1 MLKKVMNIYLK
12 LKIFL
17 IICLFTI
24 FNSSIS
30 LSNEKFNEWLIEFKG
45 RAINQGVSKD
55 TVDNALKNAKFL
67 ERIVALDRKQPEFF
81 EKTYEYLDK
90 RVNEARIQA
99 AKKLLS
105 ENSIL
110 LQKVNAKFKVNNEI
124 LVALWGIE
132 TNFGVN
138 KGKVDIISA
147 LSTLSFDNRRSEYFE
162 KELIIL
168 LKLIDKKIVK
178 YESLYGSWAGAIGN
192 FQFMPSTIQNY
203 ALNFDENLDIDL
215 INSFQDSLASAANY
229 LKTIGWNEKDIWGFE
244 IQTDKEFDKNLISPD
259 SRNFKNK
266 ITIAQLKLLGFKN
279 KNGSEILITDKKEG
293 WLIRPDGEDGPIYIV
308 FDNFLRLLEWNRS
321 LRFAIT
327 VGTLSDK
334 IKFKMRIKYLSYFS
348 FYYILSKS
356 SNL

>member
-1 MLKKVMNIYLK
+1 MNIYPK
-12 LKIFL
+12 FKIFL
-17 IICLFTI
+17 IIYLFVI
-24 FNSSIS
+24 FNPTIS
-30 LSNEKFNEWLIEFKG
+30 LSNEKFNEWLVGFKG
-45 RAINQGVSKD
+45 RAIAQGVSKE
-55 TVDNALKNAKFL
+55 TADNALKNAKFL

-90 RVNEARIQA
+90 RVDEKRIQA
-99 AKKLLS
+99 AKNLLK
-105 ENSIL
+105 ENSAL
-110 LQKVNAKFKVNNEI
+110 LEKVNTKFKVDKEI

-147 LSTLSFDNRRSEYFE
+147 LSTLSFDTRRPEYFE

-168 LKLIDKKIVK
+168 LKLIDNKTIK

-192 FQFMPSTIQNY
+192 FQFMPSTIQKY
-203 ALNFDENLDIDL
+203 GINFDEVADIDL

-229 LKTIGWNEKDIWGFE
+229 LKTIGWNEKDKWGFE
-244 IQTDKEFDKNLISPD
+244 IKIEKTFDNNLINTD
-259 SRNFKNK
+259 SRNLKNK
-266 ITIAQLKLLGFKN
+266 ISIAQLKSLGFKN
-279 KNGSEILITDKKEG
+279 KNGTEISSTDKKEG
-293 WLIRPDGEDGPIYIV
+293 WLIRPDGDDGPIYIV

-334 IKFKMRIKYLSYFS
+334 IKI
-348 FYYILSKS
+348 
-356 SNL
+356 

>member
-1 MLKKVMNIYLK
+1 MNIYLK
-12 LKIFL
+12 FKIFL
-17 IICLFTI
+17 IIYFFAI
-24 FNSSIS
+24 FNPNIS
-30 LSNEKFNEWLIEFKG
+30 LANEKFNEWLVGFKG
-45 RAINQGVSKD
+45 RAIAQGVSKE
-55 TVDNALKNAKFL
+55 TVDTALKNAKFL

-81 EKTYEYLDK
+81 EKTYEYLEKRVDDK
-90 RVNEARIQA
+90 RIQS
-99 AKKLLS
+99 AKNLLK
-105 ENSIL
+105 ENSAL
-110 LQKVNAKFKVNNEI
+110 LEKVNTKFKVDKEI

-168 LKLIDKKIVK
+168 LKLIDNKTIK

-192 FQFMPSTIQNY
+192 FQFMPSTIQKY
-203 ALNFDENLDIDL
+203 GINFDEVPDIDL

-229 LKTIGWNEKDIWGFE
+229 LKTIGWNEKDKWGFE
-244 IQTDKEFDKNLISPD
+244 VSIDKNFDKNLINSD
-259 SRNFKNK
+259 SRNLQNK
-266 ITIAQLKLLGFKN
+266 ISISQLKLLGFKN
-279 KNGSEILITDKKEG
+279 INGSEILYTDKKEG
-293 WLIRPDGEDGPIYIV
+293 WLIRPDGEDGPIYII

-334 IKFKMRIKYLSYFS
+334 IKI
-348 FYYILSKS
+348 
-356 SNL
+356 

>member
-1 MLKKVMNIYLK
+1 MDIYLK

-90 RVNEARIQA
+90 RVNEPRIQA

-110 LQKVNAKFKVNNEI
+110 LKKVNAKFKVDNEI

-203 ALNFDENLDIDL
+203 ALNFDENSDIDL

-229 LKTIGWNEKDIWGFE
+229 LKTIGWNEKDIWGLE
-244 IQTDKEFDKNLISPD
+244 IQTDKEFNKNLISPD

-334 IKFKMRIKYLSYFS
+334 IKI
-348 FYYILSKS
+348 
-356 SNL
+356 

>member
-1 MLKKVMNIYLK
+1 MDIYLK

-90 RVNEARIQA
+90 RVNEAQIRA

-293 WLIRPDGEDGPIYIV
+293 WLIRPDGEDGPIYVV

-334 IKFKMRIKYLSYFS
+334 IKI
-348 FYYILSKS
+348 
-356 SNL
+356 

>member
-1 MLKKVMNIYLK
+1 MDIYLK

-90 RVNEARIQA
+90 RVNEPRIQA

-203 ALNFDENLDIDL
+203 ALNFDENSDIDL
-215 INSFQDSLASAANY
+215 INSLQDSLASAANY

-334 IKFKMRIKYLSYFS
+334 IKI
-348 FYYILSKS
+348 
-356 SNL
+356 

>member
-1 MLKKVMNIYLK
+1 MDIYLK

-203 ALNFDENLDIDL
+203 ALNFDENSDIDM
-215 INSFQDSLASAANY
+215 INYFQDSLAPAANY

-334 IKFKMRIKYLSYFS
+334 IKI
-348 FYYILSKS
+348 
-356 SNL
+356 

>member
-1 MLKKVMNIYLK
+1 MNIYPK
-12 LKIFL
+12 FKIFL
-17 IICLFTI
+17 IIYLFTI
-24 FNSSIS
+24 FNPNIS
-30 LSNEKFNEWLIEFKG
+30 LANEKFTEWLVGFKG
-45 RAINQGVSKD
+45 RAIAQGVSQE
-55 TVDNALKNAKFL
+55 TVDTALKNAKFL

-81 EKTYEYLDK
+81 EKTYEYLEK
-90 RVNEARIQA
+90 RVDEKRIQA
-99 AKKLLS
+99 AKNLLK
-105 ENSIL
+105 ENSPL
-110 LQKVNAKFKVNNEI
+110 LEKVSAKFKVDKEI

-203 ALNFDENLDIDL
+203 ALNFDENSDIDL

-334 IKFKMRIKYLSYFS
+334 IKI
-348 FYYILSKS
+348 
-356 SNL
+356 

>member
-1 MLKKVMNIYLK
+1 MDIYLK

-45 RAINQGVSKD
+45 RAISQGVSKD
-55 TVDNALKNAKFL
+55 TVDYALKNAKFL
-67 ERIVALDRKQPEFF
+67 ERIIALDRKQPEFF

-90 RVNEARIQA
+90 RVNEVRIQA
-99 AKKLLS
+99 AKKLIN
-105 ENSIL
+105 ENSVL
-110 LQKVNAKFKVNNEI
+110 LQKVNAKFKVDKEI

-168 LKLIDKKIVK
+168 LKLIDNKTLK
-178 YESLYGSWAGAIGN
+178 YDSLYGSWAGAIGN
-192 FQFMPSTIQNY
+192 FQFMPSTIQKHGI
-203 ALNFDENLDIDL
+203 NFDEVADIDL

-229 LKTIGWNEKDIWGFE
+229 LKTIGWIEKDKWGFE
-244 IQTDKEFDKNLISPD
+244 VRIDKNFDSSLINSD
-259 SRNFKNK
+259 SRNLKNK
-266 ITIAQLKLLGFKN
+266 ISIVQLKLLGFKN
-279 KNGSEILITDKKEG
+279 RNGSEITYEDKKEG

-308 FDNFLRLLEWNRS
+308 FENYLRLLEWNRS

-334 IKFKMRIKYLSYFS
+334 IKI
-348 FYYILSKS
+348 
-356 SNL
+356 

>member
-1 MLKKVMNIYLK
+1 MNIYPK
-12 LKIFL
+12 FKIFL
-17 IICLFTI
+17 IIYLFAI
-24 FNSSIS
+24 FNPSNS
-30 LSNEKFNEWLIEFKG
+30 LSNEKFNEWLISFKG
-45 RAINQGVSKD
+45 RAIAQGVSKE

-90 RVNEARIQA
+90 RVDEKRIQT
-99 AKKLLS
+99 AKNILN
-105 ENSIL
+105 ENSVL
-110 LQKVNAKFKVNNEI
+110 LEKVNTKFKVDKEV

-147 LSTLSFDNRRSEYFE
+147 LSTLSFDNRRPEYFE

-168 LKLIDKKIVK
+168 LKLIDNKTLK

-192 FQFMPSTIQNY
+192 FQFMPSTIQKY
-203 ALNFDENLDIDL
+203 GINFDEASDIDL

-229 LKTIGWNEKDIWGFE
+229 LNTIGWKEKDKWGFE
-244 IQTDKEFDKNLISPD
+244 IKIDKSFDNNLISSD
-259 SRNFKNK
+259 SRNLKNK
-266 ITIAQLKLLGFKN
+266 ISITQLKSTGFKN
-279 KNGSEILITDKKEG
+279 KNGSEILIEDKKEG

-308 FDNFLRLLEWNRS
+308 FDNFLKLLEWNRS

-334 IKFKMRIKYLSYFS
+334 IKI
-348 FYYILSKS
+348 
-356 SNL
+356 

>member
-1 MLKKVMNIYLK
+1 MDIYLK

-203 ALNFDENLDIDL
+203 ALNFDENSDIDL

-266 ITIAQLKLLGFKN
+266 ITVAQLKLLGFKN

-334 IKFKMRIKYLSYFS
+334 IKI
-348 FYYILSKS
+348 
-356 SNL
+356 

>member
-1 MLKKVMNIYLK
+1 MNIYPK
-12 LKIFL
+12 FKIFL
-17 IICLFTI
+17 IIYLFVI
-24 FNSSIS
+24 FNPTIS
-30 LSNEKFNEWLIEFKG
+30 LSNEKFNEWLVGFKG
-45 RAINQGVSKD
+45 RAIAQGVSKE
-55 TVDNALKNAKFL
+55 TADNALKNAKFL

-90 RVNEARIQA
+90 RVDEKRIQA
-99 AKKLLS
+99 AKNLLN
-105 ENSIL
+105 ENSAL
-110 LQKVNAKFKVNNEI
+110 LEKVNTKFKVDKEI

-147 LSTLSFDNRRSEYFE
+147 LSTLSFDTRRSEYFE

-168 LKLIDKKIVK
+168 LKLIDNKTIK

-192 FQFMPSTIQNY
+192 FQFMPSTIQKY
-203 ALNFDENLDIDL
+203 GINFDEVADIDL

-229 LKTIGWNEKDIWGFE
+229 LKTIGWNEKDKWGFE
-244 IQTDKEFDKNLISPD
+244 IKIEKTFDNNLINTD
-259 SRNFKNK
+259 SRNLKNK
-266 ITIAQLKLLGFKN
+266 ISIAQLKSLGFKN
-279 KNGSEILITDKKEG
+279 KNGTEISSTDKKEG

-334 IKFKMRIKYLSYFS
+334 IKI
-348 FYYILSKS
+348 
-356 SNL
+356 

>member
-1 MLKKVMNIYLK
+1 MDIYLK

-90 RVNEARIQA
+90 RVNEARIRE

-203 ALNFDENLDIDL
+203 ALNFDENSDIDL

-279 KNGSEILITDKKEG
+279 KNGSEISITDKKEG

-308 FDNFLRLLEWNRS
+308 FSIFCLLNMDERGVTNSFSSRIVP
-321 LRFAIT
+321 LK
-327 VGTLSDK
+327 V
-334 IKFKMRIKYLSYFS
+334 IKV
-348 FYYILSKS
+348 
-356 SNL
+356 

>member
-1 MLKKVMNIYLK
+1 MDIYLK

-30 LSNEKFNEWLIEFKG
+30 LANEKFNEWLIEFKG
-45 RAINQGVSKD
+45 RAISQGISKD

-67 ERIVALDRKQPEFF
+67 ERIVELDRKQPEFF

-99 AKKLLS
+99 AKKLLR

-110 LQKVNAKFKVNNEI
+110 LQKVNAKFKVDNEI

-147 LSTLSFDNRRSEYFE
+147 LSTLSFDNRRAEYFE

-203 ALNFDENLDIDL
+203 ALNFDENSDIDL
-215 INSFQDSLASAANY
+215 INSFHDSLASAANY
-229 LKTIGWNEKDIWGFE
+229 LKTIGWNENDIWGFE

-279 KNGSEILITDKKEG
+279 KNRSEILISDKKEG

-334 IKFKMRIKYLSYFS
+334 IKI
-348 FYYILSKS
+348 
-356 SNL
+356 

>member
-1 MLKKVMNIYLK
+1 MDIYLK

-90 RVNEARIQA
+90 RVNEPRIQA

-110 LQKVNAKFKVNNEI
+110 LQKVNAKFKVDNEI

-203 ALNFDENLDIDL
+203 ALNFDENSDIDL

-229 LKTIGWNEKDIWGFE
+229 LKTIGWNEKDIWGLE

-334 IKFKMRIKYLSYFS
+334 IKI
-348 FYYILSKS
+348 
-356 SNL
+356 

>member
-1 MLKKVMNIYLK
+1 MDIYLK

-90 RVNEARIQA
+90 RVNDARIQA

-110 LQKVNAKFKVNNEI
+110 LQKVNAKFKVDNEI

-203 ALNFDENLDIDL
+203 ALNFDESSDIDL

-334 IKFKMRIKYLSYFS
+334 IKI
-348 FYYILSKS
+348 
-356 SNL
+356 

>member
-1 MLKKVMNIYLK
+1 MDIYLK

-30 LSNEKFNEWLIEFKG
+30 LSNEKFNEWLIEFKD

-55 TVDNALKNAKFL
+55 TVDNALKNAKFM

-105 ENSIL
+105 ENSTL
-110 LQKVNAKFKVNNEI
+110 LQKVNAKFKVDNEI

-203 ALNFDENLDIDL
+203 ALNFDENSDIDL

-244 IQTDKEFDKNLISPD
+244 IQTDREFDKNLISPD

-308 FDNFLRLLEWNRS
+308 FDNFLKLLEWNRS

-334 IKFKMRIKYLSYFS
+334 IKI
-348 FYYILSKS
+348 
-356 SNL
+356 

>member
-1 MLKKVMNIYLK
+1 MDIYLK

-55 TVDNALKNAKFL
+55 TVVNALKNAKFL

-90 RVNEARIQA
+90 RVNEARIRA

-334 IKFKMRIKYLSYFS
+334 IKI
-348 FYYILSKS
+348 
-356 SNL
+356 

>member
-1 MLKKVMNIYLK
+1 MDIYLK

-90 RVNEARIQA
+90 RVNEALIQA

-105 ENSIL
+105 ENSVL

-168 LKLIDKKIVK
+168 LKLIDKKIIK

-203 ALNFDENLDIDL
+203 ALNFDENSDIDL

-229 LKTIGWNEKDIWGFE
+229 LKTIGWNEKDIWGLE

-334 IKFKMRIKYLSYFS
+334 IKI
-348 FYYILSKS
+348 
-356 SNL
+356 

>member
-1 MLKKVMNIYLK
+1 MNIYPK
-12 LKIFL
+12 FKIFL
-17 IICLFTI
+17 IIYLFVI
-24 FNSSIS
+24 FNPTIS
-30 LSNEKFNEWLIEFKG
+30 VSNEKFNEWLIGFKG
-45 RAINQGVSKD
+45 RAIAQGVSKE

-90 RVNEARIQA
+90 RVDEKRIQS
-99 AKKLLS
+99 AKNLLN
-105 ENSIL
+105 ENSVL
-110 LQKVNAKFKVNNEI
+110 LEKVNNKFKVDKEI

-147 LSTLSFDNRRSEYFE
+147 LSTLSFDNRRPEYFE

-168 LKLIDKKIVK
+168 LKLIDNKTLK

-192 FQFMPSTIQNY
+192 FQFMPSTIQKY
-203 ALNFDENLDIDL
+203 GINFDEVADIDL

-229 LKTIGWNEKDIWGFE
+229 LKTIGWNEKDKWGFE
-244 IQTDKEFDKNLISPD
+244 IKIDKNFDNNLINPD
-259 SRNFKNK
+259 SRNLKNK
-266 ITIAQLKLLGFKN
+266 ISIVQAKSLGFKN
-279 KNGSEILITDKKEG
+279 KNGSEILYVDNKEG
-293 WLIRPDGEDGPIYIV
+293 WLIRPDGEDGPIFIV

-334 IKFKMRIKYLSYFS
+334 IKI
-348 FYYILSKS
+348 
-356 SNL
+356 

>member
-1 MLKKVMNIYLK
+1 MDIYLK

-203 ALNFDENLDIDL
+203 ALNFDENSDIDL

-266 ITIAQLKLLGFKN
+266 ITISQLKLLGFKN

-334 IKFKMRIKYLSYFS
+334 IKI
-348 FYYILSKS
+348 
-356 SNL
+356 

>member
-1 MLKKVMNIYLK
+1 MNIYPK
-12 LKIFL
+12 FKIFL
-17 IICLFTI
+17 IIYLFAI
-24 FNSSIS
+24 FNPTIS
-30 LSNEKFNEWLIEFKG
+30 LSNEKFNEWLVGFKS
-45 RAINQGVSKD
+45 RAIAQGVSKE
-55 TVDNALKNAKFL
+55 TADNALKNAKFL

-90 RVNEARIQA
+90 RVDEKRIQA
-99 AKKLLS
+99 AKNLLN
-105 ENSIL
+105 ENSAL
-110 LQKVNAKFKVNNEI
+110 LEKVNTKFKVDKEI

-147 LSTLSFDNRRSEYFE
+147 LSTLSFDTRRPEYFE

-168 LKLIDKKIVK
+168 LKLIDNKTIK

-192 FQFMPSTIQNY
+192 FQFMPSTIQKY
-203 ALNFDENLDIDL
+203 GINFDEVADIDL

-229 LKTIGWNEKDIWGFE
+229 LKTIGWNEKDKWGFE
-244 IQTDKEFDKNLISPD
+244 IKIEKTFDNNLINTD
-259 SRNFKNK
+259 SRNLKDK
-266 ITIAQLKLLGFKN
+266 ISISQLKSLGFKN
-279 KNGSEILITDKKEG
+279 KNGTEISSTDKKEG
-293 WLIRPDGEDGPIYIV
+293 WLIRPDGDDGPIYIV

-334 IKFKMRIKYLSYFS
+334 IKI
-348 FYYILSKS
+348 
-356 SNL
+356 

>member
-1 MLKKVMNIYLK
+1 MDIYLK

-203 ALNFDENLDIDL
+203 ALNFDENSDIDL

-229 LKTIGWNEKDIWGFE
+229 LKTIGWNEKDIWGLE

-334 IKFKMRIKYLSYFS
+334 IKI
-348 FYYILSKS
+348 
-356 SNL
+356 